1 MAVPVHHVIESVNEA
16 SRKPE
21 KLVLLVGSPGSGKSK
36 ILRELAANRGWKY
49 VDSRF
54 LLSDEILEM
63 SPKSRAQQAPHLM
76 SELLTS
82 LNGEVI
88 LLDDAEVL
96 FAPVLNLKP
105 LELIRQISRKHTLV
119 VGWPGQYTDGKLSL
133 DYNGQRYDCPDAAT
147 ENMTVISIG

>member
-1 MAVPVHHVIESVNEA
+1 MAIPVHHVIESIQEA
-16 SRKPE
+16 SQKAE

-36 ILRELAANRGWKY
+36 ILRELATNRGWKY

-63 SPKSRAQQAPHLM
+63 PPKTRAQQAPYIM
-76 SELLTS
+76 SDALAS

-105 LELIRQISRKHTLV
+105 LELIRYISRKHILV
-119 VGWPGQYTDGKLSL
+119 VGWPGQYADGKLSL
-133 DYNGQRYDCPDAAT
+133 DYNGQRYDCPDAS
-147 ENMTVISIG
+147 ENLTVISIG